1 MKTHSWSNDHESK
14 DMPMKHLETETFIS
28 EFQQN
33 LHAVLA
39 DNPEIET
46 INHIEGLP
54 HHFLDQILA
63 PDPLSIFIPSEYGG
77 RGDHPAHCLSMLEAA
92 SYESLAVGLMIGIS
106 GSLFLEPVGK
116 YGQEEAKVKVFRKFL
131 KNSKLGGLMIT
142 EPDFGTDALSMR
154 TSYATSDSEYSLKGS
169 KHWGGLT
176 GLADFWLITA
186 RKEKK
191 SGNLARDIDLFIV
204 ETSQSGQKI
213 EVEEYYHK
221 LGLFL
226 IPYGL
231 NKIDIKVPLSSRLN
245 PSTSGVKLMMDLL
258 HRSRLRLSGIGLGFI
273 KRILDEA
280 IAHCR
285 QRYVGGKS
293 LLGYDQVQH
302 RLSQLQAWYTINSA
316 MCHYA
321 AGFSGVNN
329 DLTSFGL
336 QANATKAVVTD
347 MMQEAAQTLLQLTG
361 ASGYRRDHIAGR
373 AVADS
378 RPFQIFEGSNDVLYS
393 QIADMILNMMKKKNE
408 LNLFTFLSSFELTKN
423 IAASYKHLLGFKLDK
438 EPIQRASVALGK
450 VIARLITTEFTLD
463 LKATGFRA
471 DLIDNAIQVV
481 GNTLAEQ
488 VSSITSLLPVQII
501 EEYREGSD
509 WRSFGLSKA

>member
-1 MKTHSWSNDHESK
+1 
-14 DMPMKHLETETFIS
+14 MKHPETEAFII

-33 LHAVLA
+33 LRAVLR

-63 PDPLSIFIPSEYGG
+63 PDPLSVFIPSEYGG
-77 RGDHPAHCLSMLEAA
+77 RGDHPVHCLSMLEAA
-92 SYESLAVGLMIGIS
+92 SYESLAVGLMMGIS

-116 YGQEEAKVKVFRKFL
+116 YGQEEAKGKIFRKFL
-131 KNSKLGGLMIT
+131 NNSKVGGLMIT

-154 TSYATSDSEYSLKGS
+154 TSYSASDSEYSLKGS

-176 GLADFWLITA
+176 GLADFWLVTA

-204 ETSQSGQKI
+204 EQSEPDQKI

-231 NKIDIKVPLSSRLN
+231 NKIDIKVPHSSRLN

-280 IAHCR
+280 IEHCQ

-293 LLGYDQVQH
+293 LLAYDQVQH
-302 RLSQLQAWYTINSA
+302 RLSQLQAWYTVNSA
-316 MCHYA
+316 ICLYA
-321 AGFSGVNN
+321 SRVSGVTH

-336 QANATKAVVTD
+336 QANAAKAVVTD
-347 MMQEAAQTLLQLTG
+347 MMQEAAQALLQLTG
-361 ASGYRRDHIAGR
+361 ANGYRRDHVAGR
-373 AVADS
+373 AIADS
-378 RPFQIFEGSNDVLYS
+378 RPFQIFEGSNDVMYS
-393 QIADMILNMMKKKNE
+393 QIADTILNMMTKKKQA
-408 LNLFTFLSSFELTKN
+408 NLFAFLSSFVLTEN
-423 IAASYKHLLGFKLDK
+423 IAASYKHLLNFKLDQ
-438 EPIQRASVALGK
+438 EPIQRVKVALGK
-450 VIARLITTEFTLD
+450 VVARLITTEFTCD
-463 LKATGFRA
+463 LRATGFRA

-488 VSSITSLLPVQII
+488 VASITSLLPVQII
-501 EEYREGSD
+501 EDYREGSD
-509 WRSFGLSKA
+509 WRLSGLSKV